1 MKTRLKTVILSSA
14 LPEDIWLINK
24 ISDGCDIAGIVLPEG
39 VRFHEFGM
47 FQVFRKTFKRSGL
60 LETLNQ
66 SLMYLYR
73 LIFEGRRADG
83 EMKRIFADK
92 SYRHIEDGGIEI
104 LRVADVND
112 PAVRD
117 FILRKEPDLIVASGT
132 SILKPHILDAGK
144 GRIINLHTGLAPQ
157 YRGRYGSYWPVYCHE
172 PELVGVT
179 VHFIDSGIDTG
190 GILAQGLVE
199 YNWNDSAKTITYK
212 QHRLGGELMMQ
223 CVQNFETLSQK
234 AVRQSD
240 RPGRNFR
247 TMGLR
252 QYLQAKKWI
261 RKNRRGQVIN
271 SRRADSAA
279 STVQAQTSGRE
290 HRVRLPDRP
299 GRLQPARVE
308 TPAAPGD

>member
-1 MKTRLKTVILSSA
+1 MKTPLKTVILSSA

-24 ISDGCDIAGIVLPEG
+24 IADGCDIAGIVLPEG
-39 VRFHEFGM
+39 ARFREFGM

-66 SLMYLYR
+66 SLMFLYR
-73 LIFEGRRADG
+73 LIFESRQADKD
-83 EMKRIFADK
+83 MKRLFSDK
-92 SYRHIEDGGIEI
+92 SYRRIEDDRIEI
-104 LRVADVND
+104 LRVADIND

-132 SILKPHILDAGK
+132 SILKRHILDAGK
-144 GRIINLHTGLAPQ
+144 GRIINLHTGLAPR

-190 GILAQGLVE
+190 GILAQGRVE
-199 YNWNDSAKTITYK
+199 YNWNDNAKTITYK
-212 QHRLGGELMMQ
+212 QHRLGGELMME
-223 CVQNFETLSQK
+223 CVQNFETLSKK

-240 RPGRNFR
+240 CAGRTFR
-247 TMGLR
+247 TMGLL
-252 QYLQAKKWI
+252 QYLQAKKWM

-271 SRRADSAA
+271 SQRAESAA
-279 STVQAQTSGRE
+279 SEVPAQMSARE
-290 HRVRLPDRP
+290 PGSRLAAR
-299 GRLQPARVE
+299 PARSQPVPVE
-308 TPAAPGD
+308 LPAAPAD